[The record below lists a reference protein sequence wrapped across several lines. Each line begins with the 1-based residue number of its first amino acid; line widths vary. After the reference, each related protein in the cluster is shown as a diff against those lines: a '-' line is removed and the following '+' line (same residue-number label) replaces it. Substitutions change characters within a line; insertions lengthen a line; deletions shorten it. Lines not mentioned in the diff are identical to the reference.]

1 MSADATIWYRGD
13 PATDC
18 GNDCHGPE
26 GHGEG
31 CPVHC
36 YCYDADELVAVGE

>member
-1 MSADATIWYRGD
+1 MSVAAFTFYRG
-13 PATDC
+13 AWNTDC

-26 GHGEG
+26 GHREG

-36 YCYDADELVAVGE
+36 YCYDDNPKETTS